1 MTPRS
6 GMRSPDVLY
15 NVWALALAESS
26 ILREY
31 FSIKLWPKRDWL
43 EPVSGV
49 AFAWKAVS
57 ALPPCWKNSSLI
69 LGVGIEPCLSSSLRL
84 LSHCAAGVRSGA
96 PYALMVLLAGNVALV
111 MNERAL
117 AAELTTKLR
126 HFDTNESLGGLAVCV
141 MQRGCWD
148 KDGAAGMG
156 LDIGRTGGL
165 SESESPSLRLE

>member
-6 GMRSPDVLY
+6 GMRSPDALY

-31 FSIKLWPKRDWL
+31 FSIKLWPKRLWL

-96 PYALMVLLAGNVALV
+96 PYALMALLAGNIALV
-111 MNERAL
+111 MNECAL
-117 AAELTTKLR
+117 AAELTMKLWR
-126 HFDTNESLGGLAVCV
+126 LDTNESLVAACV

-148 KDGAAGMG
+148 RDGAAGLG
-156 LDIGRTGGL
+156 LDIGRTGGS
-165 SESESPSLRLE
+165 SESEWTSLRLE

>member
-6 GMRSPDVLY
+6 GMRSPDALY

-31 FSIKLWPKRDWL
+31 FSIKLWPKRLWL

-96 PYALMVLLAGNVALV
+96 PYALLALLAGNVALV

-117 AAELTTKLR
+117 AAELTINLR
-126 HFDTNESLGGLAVCV
+126 HLDTNESLVAACV

-148 KDGAAGMG
+148 KDGAAGVG
-156 LDIGRTGGL
+156 LDRGVVRVRVDLI
-165 SESESPSLRLE
+165 EA

>member
-6 GMRSPDVLY
+6 GMRSPDALY

-49 AFAWKAVS
+49 ALAWKAVS

-69 LGVGIEPCLSSSLRL
+69 LGVGIEPCLSSLRL

-96 PYALMVLLAGNVALV
+96 PYAFMALLAGSVAFV
-111 MNERAL
+111 MNEQAL
-117 AAELTTKLR
+117 AAELTIKLR
-126 HFDTNESLGGLAVCV
+126 HFDTNESLGGFACV
-141 MQRGCWD
+141 QRGCWD
-148 KDGAAGMG
+148 KDGAAGVG
-156 LDIGRTGGL
+156 LDIGRTGGS
-165 SESESPSLRLE
+165 SESESTSLRLE